1 MKDDEKKMQIIV
13 DADACPVK
21 QEIADLAAHY
31 QINVLFVASYNHK
44 TSNTYGYDWVYV
56 DTGKESADLY
66 IVNHSYRH
74 DLVVTQDIGLAGLL
88 LKKGVRVMTPRGK
101 QYTEENI
108 EMALEFRY
116 LSAKER
122 RGGKHTKGPKKFTQ
136 SDRDSFIFTLEKIL
150 SKDAGISG

>member
-21 QEIADLAAHY
+21 QEIADLAIRYH
-31 QINVLFVASYNHK
+31 ICVLFVASYNHQ
-44 TSNTYGYDWVYV
+44 TSNTYGFDWAYV
-56 DTGKESADLY
+56 DTGKESADIY
-66 IVNHSYRH
+66 IVNHSNRH
-74 DLVVTQDIGLAGLL
+74 DIVVTQDIGLAGLL
-88 LKKGVRVMTPRGK
+88 LNKGVIVLTPRGK
-101 QYTEENI
+101 QYTEDNI
-108 EMALEFRY
+108 ETALEYRY

-136 SDRDSFIFTLEKIL
+136 ADRDSFIFTLEKIL